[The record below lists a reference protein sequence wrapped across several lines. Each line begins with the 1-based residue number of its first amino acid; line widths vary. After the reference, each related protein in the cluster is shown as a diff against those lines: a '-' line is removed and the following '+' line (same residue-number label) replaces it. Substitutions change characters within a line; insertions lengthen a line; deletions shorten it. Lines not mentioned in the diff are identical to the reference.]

1 MGRPSGFSSLH
12 IPKNEGLQLRFTNII
27 CVLLVTLVAKSQ
39 NLHRP
44 LTPVYTGLGAYSTEH
59 NDILSF
65 AANQAALAQLKNA
78 AVAVYAERKFTLAEL
93 NNYSAVLGLPT
104 ASGSFGL
111 KAVYAGFS
119 DYNETQLGLAYGR
132 KLGKKIDVGAQFN
145 YNGIGIAGYGN
156 ASALSFETGM
166 ILHISDKLH
175 TGLHCNNPVGGK
187 FGKDQQEKLSSE
199 FSLGFGYDASD
210 KFFLSA
216 KIVREES
223 QPIDVNVGFQYKFIQ
238 QLQLRAGLSTATTT
252 FWAGLGLSWKS
263 TRFDATA
270 SYHPQLGLTPG
281 LLLIYQ
287 FNSKED

>member
-1 MGRPSGFSSLH
+1 MR
-12 IPKNEGLQLRFTNII
+12 LRFANII
-27 CVLLVTLVAKSQ
+27 CALVITLIAKSQ

-59 NDILSF
+59 SDIFSF

-78 AVAVYAERKFTLAEL
+78 AIAFYAERKFMLAEL

-111 KAVYAGFS
+111 KAVYTGFS

-145 YNGIGIAGYGN
+145 YNGIQIAGYGN
-156 ASALSFETGM
+156 ASALSFEAGM

-187 FGKDQQEKLSSE
+187 FGKDQQEKLSSV
-199 FSLGFGYDASD
+199 FTLGFGYNASD

-216 KIVREES
+216 EIVKEEAQS
-223 QPIDVNVGFQYKFIQ
+223 INVNAGFQYRVITH
-238 QLQLRAGLSTATTT
+238 LQVRAGLSTATTI
-252 FWAGLGLSWKS
+252 FWTGLGFSWRLA
-263 TRFDATA
+263 RFDVTA

-287 FNSKED
+287 FKSTED

>member
-1 MGRPSGFSSLH
+1 MR
-12 IPKNEGLQLRFTNII
+12 LRFANII
-27 CVLLVTLVAKSQ
+27 CALVVTLIAKSQ

-59 NDILSF
+59 NDIFSF
-65 AANQAALAQLKNA
+65 AANQAALAQIKNA
-78 AVAVYAERKFTLAEL
+78 AIAVYTERKFMLAEL

-145 YNGIGIAGYGN
+145 YNGIQIAGYGN
-156 ASALSFETGM
+156 ASALSFEAGM

-187 FGKDQQEKLSSE
+187 FGKDQQEKLSSV
-199 FSLGFGYDASD
+199 FTLGFGYDASD

-216 KIVREES
+216 EIVKEEAQS
-223 QPIDVNVGFQYKFIQ
+223 INVNVGFQYRVITH
-238 QLQLRAGLSTATTT
+238 LQVRAGLSTATTI
-252 FWAGLGLSWKS
+252 FWTGLGFSWRLA
-263 TRFDATA
+263 RFDVTA

-287 FNSKED
+287 FKSTED